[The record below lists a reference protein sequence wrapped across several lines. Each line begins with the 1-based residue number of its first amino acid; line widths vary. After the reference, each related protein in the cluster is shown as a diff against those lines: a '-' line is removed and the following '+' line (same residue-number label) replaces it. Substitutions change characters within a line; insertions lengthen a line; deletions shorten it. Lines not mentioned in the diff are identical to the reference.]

1 MRYIVTVFLVLGVAS
16 TALIQPAD
24 AADRKGKGPH
34 VAAQAPAPQTRGGNK
49 GDCGHDFHLC
59 PR

>member
-1 MRYIVTVFLVLGVAS
+1 MRNIVAVFLVLGVAS

-24 AADRKGKGPH
+24 AADHKGKGPQ
-34 VAAQAPAPQTRGGNK
+34 VAAKAPAPQSRGGNK

>member
-1 MRYIVTVFLVLGVAS
+1 MRYIVTVFLMFGVFS
-16 TALIQPAD
+16 SALIQSAD
-24 AADRKGKGPH
+24 AADRKGKGSH
-34 VAAQAPAPQTRGGNK
+34 VAAQAPAAQTRGGNK